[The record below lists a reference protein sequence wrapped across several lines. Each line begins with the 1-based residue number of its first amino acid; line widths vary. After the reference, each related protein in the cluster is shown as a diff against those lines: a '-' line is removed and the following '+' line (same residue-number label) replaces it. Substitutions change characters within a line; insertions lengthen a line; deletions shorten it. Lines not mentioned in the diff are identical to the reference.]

1 MENYLLAFSFPFV
14 VSLAPGFALFFY
26 VGQDFK
32 DWSLFFIPNFFSHS
46 HLKKQICLRPVITC
60 AWQEQGFLLSSLALR
75 GVLSRATA
83 MWGSAPV
90 ASARSQIRNPE
101 VISRGAALEKVCLP
115 MSWLPGSP
123 PVFLSQSPQQLLPWA
138 FFSFPLKH
146 LTLSHAIWNTTI
158 RWVLQ
163 SICCIKISLCDPLN
177 KTTPF
182 GSLLWAEWS
191 LPSYAPY
198 GL

>member
-14 VSLAPGFALFFY
+14 VSLAPGFALFFLCRAGLQRLISVFY
-26 VGQDFK
+26 PQ
-32 DWSLFFIPNFFSHS
+32 FFSHS

-83 MWGSAPV
+83 VGGSAPV
-90 ASARSQIRNPE
+90 ASARSRIRNPE

-123 PVFLSQSPQQLLPWA
+123 PVFLSQSPQQLLPWV
-138 FFSFPLKH
+138 FSSFPLKH
-146 LTLSHAIWNTTI
+146 LTLSHAI
-158 RWVLQ
+158 
-163 SICCIKISLCDPLN
+163 
-177 KTTPF
+177 
-182 GSLLWAEWS
+182 
-191 LPSYAPY
+191 
-198 GL
+198 